1 MEATHGTRTDT
12 KASLKAKPHYFYRP
26 LQKPDTV
33 RVLELD
39 PGQFDEP
46 LRGSLEEVSVHN
58 LGGYEAI
65 SYVWADAGPTTGRYE
80 INIRAENEEDK
91 LLPLRGGSIFA
102 VLRQIRLADRP
113 RRVWADQCCINQT
126 DLVER
131 SSQVHAMG
139 RIYENA
145 TNVLVW
151 LGLDVE
157 GKAEVA
163 FKLINEL
170 SKALSID
177 GIKSDG
183 IHSMQLERQLC
194 DSYKALEALT
204 DRPWFKRGWVVQE
217 IGTKTPST
225 VMWGDC
231 SIDWDILASVCQKLK
246 GYHQLRSTLGITT
259 SDISFLFQRF
269 IEPDKRTHHA
279 NRYNFIYELQRSR
292 HLQFTDQRDRVFAFL
307 SHFSTRSLPPL
318 GCGPVSVVADYTQSV
333 EQAYTDVAMRILRDC
348 PEATGITLAAV
359 QHPRGS
365 LPSRHTGAVDIEA
378 GLQKRLQDKLKLPSW
393 VPDWRW
399 SEGIILAEP
408 ICPHFV
414 HGVSTVKASV
424 LQSTTTLRI
433 YGMEIDTVQSVS
445 RPLVSNDFYNERVAG
460 SLSTPIQNL
469 WHTICKNKTFNLED
483 TYLNGETAFFA
494 FMQTLSNG
502 CVQATGHEC
511 KQYDSVPNSIWL
523 QKAARFILATLGAS
537 DDVADDIRGE
547 AAKLSREDE
556 HEKWSRWATS
566 ASDGRVFARTARGYY
581 VLGPSVLEEGDVICV
596 MFGCKVPFC
605 LRRIGVPYVLVGECY
620 VHGLMK
626 GEAMEMLHRGQIEEK
641 AFDIV

>member
-1 MEATHGTRTDT
+1 MKATPSMKRDT
-12 KASLKAKPHYFYRP
+12 SSNLTAGPRYLYRP
-26 LQKPDTV
+26 LQKGNTV

-65 SYVWADAGPTTGRYE
+65 SYVWGDAGPTNGRYE
-80 INIRAENEEDK
+80 IIIHVENEEDK

-102 VLRQIRLADRP
+102 VLRQIRLPDRP
-113 RRVWADQCCINQT
+113 RRVWADQCCINQA

-131 SSQVHAMG
+131 SNQVHAMG

-145 TNVLVW
+145 TNILVW
-151 LGLDVE
+151 LGLDTE
-157 GKAEVA
+157 KKAALA

-170 SKALSID
+170 SDALNTN
-177 GIKSDG
+177 GIKSKG
-183 IHSMQLERQLC
+183 LQSTHLERQLY
-194 DSYKALEALT
+194 DNHKALAALT

-217 IGTKTPST
+217 IGTKTPAA

-231 SIDWDILASVCQKLK
+231 SIDWGVLASVCQKLK

-279 NRYNFIYELQRSR
+279 NRYNFVYELQRSR

-307 SHFSTRSLPPL
+307 SHFSTRSFPPL
-318 GCGPVSVVADYTQSV
+318 GCGPVSIMADYTQSV

-348 PEATGITLAAV
+348 PEATCITLAAV
-359 QHPRGS
+359 QHPQGS
-365 LPSRHTGAVDIEA
+365 LPSHHNGNIDAEVS
-378 GLQKRLQDKLKLPSW
+378 LQKMLQDKLKLPSW

-408 ICPHFV
+408 ICPHFA
-414 HGVSTVKASV
+414 HDVSTVKANV
-424 LQSTTTLRI
+424 LQNTTTLRI
-433 YGMEIDTVQSVS
+433 HGMDIDTIESVS
-445 RPLVSNDFYNERVAG
+445 RSLVSNDFYSKRVTG
-460 SLSTPIQNL
+460 SLCTPIQNL
-469 WHTICKNKTFNLED
+469 WHTICKKTTFNLKD

-511 KQYDSVPNSIWL
+511 KPYEGVPDSVWL
-523 QKAARFILATLGAS
+523 QKAARFIVAALGTS
-537 DDVADDIRGE
+537 GDVAEDVRRE
-547 AAKLSREDE
+547 AAKLSSEDE

-581 VLGPSVLEEGDVICV
+581 VLGPSVLEEGDIICV
-596 MFGCKVPFC
+596 VLGCKVPFC
-605 LRRIGVPYVLVGECY
+605 LRRIGARYVLVGECY

-626 GEAMEMLHRGQIEEK
+626 GEAMEMLNQGQLEEK

>member
-1 MEATHGTRTDT
+1 MEAATPSIKRDT
-12 KASLKAKPHYFYRP
+12 NFSPTVGPHYLYHP

-46 LRGSLEEVSVHN
+46 LRGSLEEVSVYN

-65 SYVWADAGPTTGRYE
+65 SYVWGDSGPRNERYE
-80 INIRAENEEDK
+80 MIIHAENEEDK

-102 VLRQIRLADRP
+102 VLQQIRFADRP
-113 RRVWADQCCINQT
+113 RRVWADQCCINQA

-131 SSQVHAMG
+131 SNQVHAMG

-151 LGLDVE
+151 LGLDTE
-157 GKAEVA
+157 RKAALA
-163 FKLINEL
+163 FKLVNEL
-170 SKALSID
+170 SEVLNTN
-177 GIKSDG
+177 GIMSDCVQ
-183 IHSMQLERQLC
+183 STLERQLY
-194 DSYKALEALT
+194 DNHKALKALT
-204 DRPWFKRGWVVQE
+204 DCRWFKRGWVVQE
-217 IGTKTPST
+217 IGTKSPAT

-231 SIDWDILASVCQKLK
+231 SIDWDILANVCQKLK

-307 SHFSTRSLPPL
+307 SHFSTHSFPPL

-348 PEATGITLAAV
+348 PEATCITLAAV
-359 QHPRGS
+359 QHPPGS
-365 LPSRHTGAVDIEA
+365 LPTRHNGSVDIEVS
-378 GLQKRLQDKLKLPSW
+378 LQKRLQDKLKLPSW

-408 ICPHFV
+408 ICPHFA
-414 HGVSTVKASV
+414 HGTSTIKANV
-424 LQSTTTLRI
+424 LQNTTTLLMH
-433 YGMEIDTVQSVS
+433 GMEIDIVESVS
-445 RPLVSNDFYNERVAG
+445 RPLVSSDFYNGKV
-460 SLSTPIQNL
+460 LDQLFTPIQSL
-469 WHTICKNKTFNLED
+469 WRTICKKTIFNLKD

-511 KQYDSVPNSIWL
+511 KRYDSVPDSMWL
-523 QKAARFILATLGAS
+523 QKAARFIVATLGTS
-537 DDVADDIRGE
+537 DDVAEDIRRE
-547 AAKLSREDE
+547 AAKSSSEGE
-556 HEKWSRWATS
+556 HEQWSRWATS

-581 VLGPSVLEEGDVICV
+581 VLGPSVLEEGDTICV
-596 MFGCKVPFC
+596 MLGCKVPFC
-605 LRRIGVPYVLVGECY
+605 LRRIGARYVLVGECY

-626 GEAMEMLHRGQIEEK
+626 GEATEMLNRGQLEEK
-641 AFDIV
+641 AFDVV